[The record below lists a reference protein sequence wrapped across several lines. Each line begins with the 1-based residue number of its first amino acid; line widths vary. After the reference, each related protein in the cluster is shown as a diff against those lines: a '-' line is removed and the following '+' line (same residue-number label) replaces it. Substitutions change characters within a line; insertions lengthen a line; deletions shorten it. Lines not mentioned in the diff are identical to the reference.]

1 MDLKDIGEAITLFQ
15 YSNTGRS
22 GGRAKVLIA
31 RLQELYNR
39 KAIQILN
46 IGMPTLHGDWD
57 GHKIRVNSAHLD
69 SLQAGLRLGA
79 LSLVLVHEGIHAI
92 VHMPDIYVE
101 LAARL
106 LPIHYFRELT
116 GPGVF
121 NEASDP
127 PRPGGRTEIIRIPGP
142 SMPWAEKQ
150 STALA
155 RDQLIDY
162 LFSHGDYD
170 QMLNPQWIVDN
181 LGNWRG
187 LGNRRP
193 ETKGKYIA
201 VLAKSADNYF
211 TRVILDIMESV
222 KSRAEWDAMMGEAG
236 SKRAIRVALD
246 TLSAEARYGPRVVGL
261 ERQWG
266 IHLHDDPPPPPPR
279 R

>member
-1 MDLKDIGEAITLFQ
+1 MDLEDIADAITLFQ
-15 YSNTGRS
+15 YSNTGAS
-22 GGRAKVLIA
+22 GGRATVLIT
-31 RLQELYNR
+31 RLRELYNG

-46 IGMPTLHGDWD
+46 IGAPTLHGDWD

-79 LSLVLVHEGIHAI
+79 LSLVLVHEGTHAI
-92 VHMPDIYVE
+92 NKMPDIYDE

-127 PRPGGRTEIIRIPGP
+127 PRPGGRTQIIRIPGP
-142 SMPWAEKQ
+142 SMPWAEEQ
-150 STALA
+150 SAALA

-170 QMLNPQWIVDN
+170 QMLDPQWILDN
-181 LGNWRG
+181 LNNWRG

-193 ETKGKYIA
+193 ETKGKYIG
-201 VLAKSADNYF
+201 VLAKSADNFF

-222 KSRAEWDAMMGEAG
+222 KSRAEWDAMMGYAG

-246 TLSAEARYGPRVVGL
+246 TLSAEARYGPRVVAL
-261 ERQWG
+261 ERRWG
-266 IHLHDDPPPPPPR
+266 INLHDDPPPPPR

>member
-1 MDLKDIGEAITLFQ
+1 MDLKDIGDAITLFQ
-15 YSNTGRS
+15 YSNTARS
-22 GGRAKVLIA
+22 SGRAKVLIV
-31 RLQELYNR
+31 RLQALYNTN
-39 KAIQILN
+39 AIHILM
-46 IGMPTLHGDWD
+46 IGKPTLHGDWD
-57 GHKIRVNSAHLD
+57 GHHIRVNSAHLD
-69 SLQAGLRLGA
+69 SLQAGLRLAA

-92 VHMPDIYVE
+92 VHMPDIYDE

-127 PRPGGRTEIIRIPGP
+127 PRPGGRTEIVRIPGP

-170 QMLNPQWIVDN
+170 EMLDPQWIVDN

-187 LGNRRP
+187 IGNRFP
-193 ETKGKYIA
+193 ETKGKYIS

-222 KSRAEWDAMMGEAG
+222 KSRTEWDAMMGEAG

-246 TLSAEARYGPRVVGL
+246 TLSAEARYGPRVVTL
-261 ERQWG
+261 ERRWG

>member
-1 MDLKDIGEAITLFQ
+1 MDRNDIGDAITLFQ
-15 YSNTGRS
+15 YSNTARS
-22 GGRAKVLIA
+22 GGRAKVLVA

-39 KAIQILN
+39 KAIYILN
-46 IGMPTLHGDWD
+46 IGKPTLHGDWD

-79 LSLVLVHEGIHAI
+79 LSLVLVHEGTHAI
-92 VHMPDIYVE
+92 VHMPDIYDE

-127 PRPGGRTEIIRIPGP
+127 PRPGRRTQIVRIPGP

-150 STALA
+150 STALT

-170 QMLNPQWIVDN
+170 QMLDPQWIVDN
-181 LGNWRG
+181 LRNWRG
-187 LGNRRP
+187 IGNRLP
-193 ETKGKYIA
+193 ETKGKYIG

-222 KSRAEWDAMMGEAG
+222 KSRAEWDAMMGDAG
-236 SKRAIRVALD
+236 SKRAIRVAVD
-246 TLSAEARYGPRVVGL
+246 TLSAAARYGPSVVAL

-266 IHLHDDPPPPPPR
+266 IHLHDDPPPPPAR
-279 R
+279 H

>member
-1 MDLKDIGEAITLFQ
+1 MDRKDIADAITLFQ
-15 YSNTGRS
+15 YSNTARS
-22 GGRAKVLIA
+22 SARATILIV
-31 RLQELYNR
+31 RLQALYNTN
-39 KAIQILN
+39 AIHILT
-46 IGMPTLHGDWD
+46 IGKPTLHGDWD
-57 GHKIRVNSAHLD
+57 GHHLRVNSAHLD
-69 SLQAGLRLGA
+69 SLQAGLRLAA

-92 VHMPDIYVE
+92 VNMPDIYDE

-127 PRPGGRTEIIRIPGP
+127 PRPGGRTEIVKIPAP

-170 QMLNPQWIVDN
+170 EMLDPQWIVDN
-181 LGNWRG
+181 LRNWRG
-187 LGNRRP
+187 LGNRLP
-193 ETKGKYIA
+193 ETKGKYIG
-201 VLAKSADNYF
+201 VLAQSADNYF

-222 KSRAEWDAMMGEAG
+222 KSRSEWDAMMGEAG

-246 TLSAEARYGPRVVGL
+246 TLSAEARYGARVVTL
-261 ERQWG
+261 ERRWG
-266 IHLHDDPPPPPPR
+266 IHLHDDPPLPAPR

>member
-1 MDLKDIGEAITLFQ
+1 
-15 YSNTGRS
+15 
-22 GGRAKVLIA
+22 
-31 RLQELYNR
+31 
-39 KAIQILN
+39 
-46 IGMPTLHGDWD
+46 
-57 GHKIRVNSAHLD
+57 
-69 SLQAGLRLGA
+69 
-79 LSLVLVHEGIHAI
+79 VLVHEGIHAI
-92 VHMPDIYVE
+92 VNMPDIYDE

-127 PRPGGRTEIIRIPGP
+127 PRPGGRTEIVKVPAP

-170 QMLNPQWIVDN
+170 EMLDPQWIVDN
-181 LGNWRG
+181 LRNWRG
-187 LGNRRP
+187 IGNRLP
-193 ETKGKYIA
+193 ETKGKYIG
-201 VLAKSADNYF
+201 VLAQSADNYF

-222 KSRAEWDAMMGEAG
+222 KSRAEWDAMMEEAG

-246 TLSAEARYGPRVVGL
+246 TLSAEARYGARVVTL
-261 ERQWG
+261 ERRWG
-266 IHLHDDPPPPPPR
+266 IHLHDDPPLPPPR

>member
-1 MDLKDIGEAITLFQ
+1 MDRKDIGDAITLFQ
-15 YSNTGRS
+15 YSNTARS
-22 GGRAKVLIA
+22 GGRAKVLVA
-31 RLQELYNR
+31 RLQELYTR
-39 KAIQILN
+39 KAIYILN
-46 IGMPTLHGDWD
+46 IGKPTLHGDWD

-69 SLQAGLRLGA
+69 SLQAGLRLAA
-79 LSLVLVHEGIHAI
+79 LSLVLVHEGTHAI
-92 VHMPDIYVE
+92 VHMPDIYDE

-127 PRPGGRTEIIRIPGP
+127 PRPGGRTQIVRIPGP

-170 QMLNPQWIVDN
+170 EMLDPQWIVDN
-181 LGNWRG
+181 LRNWG
-187 LGNRRP
+187 GIGNRLP
-193 ETKGKYIA
+193 ETKGKYIG

-222 KSRAEWDAMMGEAG
+222 KSRAEWDAMMGDAG

-246 TLSAEARYGPRVVGL
+246 TLSAEARYGPRVVAL

-266 IHLHDDPPPPPPR
+266 IHLHDDPPPPPAR
-279 R
+279 H

>member
-1 MDLKDIGEAITLFQ
+1 MDRKDIGDAITLFQ
-15 YSNTGRS
+15 YSNTARS

-39 KAIQILN
+39 KAIYILN
-46 IGMPTLHGDWD
+46 IGKPTLHGDWD
-57 GHKIRVNSAHLD
+57 GHNIRVNSAHLD

-79 LSLVLVHEGIHAI
+79 LSLVLVHEGTHAI
-92 VHMPDIYVE
+92 VHMPDIYDE

-127 PRPGGRTEIIRIPGP
+127 PRPGGRTQIVRIPGP

-150 STALA
+150 STALT

-170 QMLNPQWIVDN
+170 EMLDPQWIVDN
-181 LGNWRG
+181 LRNWG
-187 LGNRRP
+187 GIGNRLP
-193 ETKGKYIA
+193 ETKGKYIG

-222 KSRAEWDAMMGEAG
+222 KSRAEWDAMMGDAG

-246 TLSAEARYGPRVVGL
+246 TLSAEARYGPRVVAL
-261 ERQWG
+261 ERHWG
-266 IHLHDDPPPPPPR
+266 IHLHDDPPPPPAR
-279 R
+279 H